1 MSAIGH
7 KVVRISKFRNVY
19 GTGWKRD
26 LCYDNI
32 RSLTYLYFN
41 LIVCLI
47 FVHFISTQRVSKSS
61 WDSTFCTVNPKF
73 IAIITES
80 AGGGAFIVLPNNKV
94 YYFKCIHTKKYLCL
108 MQLLFIYNFQENV
121 GKMKSDCPV
130 VSGHKRPVLDIA
142 FCPHNDNLIASEVKI
157 VRQNCGSFLTVV

>member
-47 FVHFISTQRVSKSS
+47 FVNFISTQRVSKSS

-94 YYFKCIHTKKYLCL
+94 YYFKCINTKKYLCL
-108 MQLLFIYNFQENV
+108 MQHLFIYNF
-121 GKMKSDCPV
+121 
-130 VSGHKRPVLDIA
+130 
-142 FCPHNDNLIASEVKI
+142 
-157 VRQNCGSFLTVV
+157 

>member
-32 RSLTYLYFN
+32 
-41 LIVCLI
+41 
-47 FVHFISTQRVSKSS
+47 RVSKSS

-80 AGGGAFIVLPNNKV
+80 AGGGAFIVLPDNK
-94 YYFKCIHTKKYLCL
+94 
-108 MQLLFIYNFQENV
+108 ENV

-130 VSGHKRPVLDIA
+130 VSGH
-142 FCPHNDNLIASEVKI
+142 
-157 VRQNCGSFLTVV
+157 

>member
-7 KVVRISKFRNVY
+7 KVVCISKLRNVY

-32 RSLTYLYFN
+32 RVL
-41 LIVCLI
+41 
-47 FVHFISTQRVSKSS
+47 KSS
-61 WDSTFCTVNPKF
+61 WYSTFCNVNPKF

-80 AGGGAFIVLPNNKV
+80 TGGVAFIVLPNNKV

-108 MQLLFIYNFQENV
+108 MQLLFIYNF
-121 GKMKSDCPV
+121 
-130 VSGHKRPVLDIA
+130 
-142 FCPHNDNLIASEVKI
+142 
-157 VRQNCGSFLTVV
+157 